1 MKNLMAYKTNLGMYI
16 AESGSYGYTSA
27 FTSAVG
33 SLDRWKVNGK
43 LLSDI
48 AQPTH
53 FTKWVFLQGVDEI
66 MSIED
71 LKRGNT
77 VTTGFTLKIPTL
89 ANEEIPLNLSI
100 EQVEQYWNNDL
111 EDWAWKNYNEYR
123 ALYKPVTE
131 TLPDSWEPIEFSVN
145 VIQHLQIDK
154 VENPIEMKVGV
165 MDTGGWTSK
174 SNIYELSSIVRYS
187 DIEKM
192 LTPEFL
198 LHERPCS
205 LSSEQVYKIVRDYVR
220 THIDGKYARITSD
233 YDFCFDVCRKIGI
246 KPFTKRVSVR
256 KTPRSQPKY
265 VNQSVEHK
273 EVKLFEMTYSPKN
286 YSGYTPI
293 QGWQANNLKEMAEQV
308 RSYLTELMDEI
319 NRPVQECSACG
330 GTGCVDAGKIET
342 NKR

>member
-1 MKNLMAYKTNLGMYI
+1 
-16 AESGSYGYTSA
+16 
-27 FTSAVG
+27 
-33 SLDRWKVNGK
+33 
-43 LLSDI
+43 
-48 AQPTH
+48 
-53 FTKWVFLQGVDEI
+53 
-66 MSIED
+66 
-71 LKRGNT
+71 
-77 VTTGFTLKIPTL
+77 
-89 ANEEIPLNLSI
+89 
-100 EQVEQYWNNDL
+100 
-111 EDWAWKNYNEYR
+111 
-123 ALYKPVTE
+123 
-131 TLPDSWEPIEFSVN
+131 
-145 VIQHLQIDK
+145 
-154 VENPIEMKVGV
+154 
-165 MDTGGWTSK
+165 
-174 SNIYELSSIVRYS
+174 
-187 DIEKM
+187 
-192 LTPEFL
+192 
-198 LHERPCS
+198 
-205 LSSEQVYKIVRDYVR
+205 VYKIVRDYVR